1 MFPYISL
8 LIAQL
13 GINGKQYSMKK
24 CGRLAPGPFN
34 SVCINT
40 MRAFICLIV
49 SVFIWMIAGGGAT
62 TLWGHV
68 IIVISGVGTA
78 LNLFTWILSSRFV
91 SLTLLESACMMGS
104 LVLPM
109 ILAPYIY
116 DGETVSVCQWIGCL
130 LVIISVFLF
139 ANKTEKGVKREG
151 SLLGRIAIVTVC
163 AVGITLAT
171 IFKKYYIV
179 HIQEKGLGSAEY
191 FTLINFVTVLGFF
204 AVLFAFYYAKEH
216 KTASA
221 VGEGVELPYKKVW
234 FFILIAAASLYVNE
248 LFTVYAN
255 QLDAAIYLPLSKGL
269 NVVCTFIM
277 DLLVFKDKLTVKK
290 MIGIFTVLAAVI
302 LVNF

>member
-13 GINGKQYSMKK
+13 GINGKQYSMKN

-40 MRAFICLIV
+40 MRALICLIV
-49 SVFIWMIAGGGAT
+49 SVVIWIIAGGGTT
-62 TLWGHV
+62 TLFGHV
-68 IIVISGVGTA
+68 VIVISGVGTA

-139 ANKTEKGVKREG
+139 ANKTEKGAKREG
-151 SLLGRIAIVTVC
+151 SLFGRIALVTVC
-163 AVGITLAT
+163 AIGITLAT

-179 HIQEKGLGSAEY
+179 HVQEKGLGSAEY
-191 FTLINFVTVLGFF
+191 FTLIDFVTVLGVF
-204 AVLFAFYYAKEH
+204 AVLFAFYYSKEQ
-216 KTASA
+216 KNAVA
-221 VGEGVELPYKKVW
+221 VGKSVELPYKKVW
-234 FFILIAAASLYVNE
+234 FFIIIAAVSLYVNE

-277 DLLVFKDKLTVKK
+277 DLLIFKDKLTVKK
-290 MIGIFTVLAAVI
+290 IIGIFTVLAAVI